1 MPIIHLTSCIHAP
14 VDRVFNLSRS
24 ISLHK
29 AVIRKYDHGNIDGGG
44 SEGLMKQGDKIRFQ
58 LKLMGARRALVTQME
73 HLDFPKEFSSAL
85 VSGPFK
91 SLHHQHH
98 FKSIDNGTLLIDL
111 LEYEPAFGLAGK
123 MADAMIIRS
132 FLKKY
137 LEAKNKLIKQYAE
150 GEKWKVVIPI
160 EKTTAKT

>member
-14 VDRVFNLSRS
+14 IDRVFNLSRS
-24 ISLHK
+24 TSLHK
-29 AVIRKYDHGNIDGGG
+29 AVIRKYDGGNLDGG

-58 LKLMGARRALVTQME
+58 LKLMGAKRTLITRME
-73 HLDFPKEFSSAL
+73 HLEFPEAFDSIL
-85 VSGPFK
+85 ISGPFK
-91 SLHHQHH
+91 RLHHQHH
-98 FKSIDNGTLLIDL
+98 FKSITNGTLLIDL
-111 LEYEPAFGLAGK
+111 LEYEPAFGMAGK
-123 MADAMIIRS
+123 MADTMIIRP

-150 GEKWKVVIPI
+150 GEKWKVVIPA